1 MSSKLNLDKLDLQ
14 IIQEMLQNAE
24 TPYAELGKKLSY
36 LTEDELVTK
45 LFTLWQ
51 ESITFLNELAP
62 HGYRILNVEF
72 TSKPEISSYR
82 VTFKLMVCLQDAMR
96 INSEWNT
103 DRKCCIQITRIIGW
117 FKVL

>member
-1 MSSKLNLDKLDLQ
+1 MSASLIALDVEASGYHSL
-14 IIQEMLQNAE
+14 
-24 TPYAELGKKLSY
+24 PAELGKKLSY

-103 DRKCCIQITRIIGW
+103 DRKSEGDQPA
-117 FKVL
+117 